1 MDLFLTSRP
10 SLINMCEA
18 IPVIS
23 DHEIVFIDFSIAVI
37 KQKPIKRIIQMLKNA
52 DITSFKDD
60 AKLLTSEFNNTFNVR
75 SENNNL
81 KKSKIGKANRSVVT
95 RHFTKNRRFEKLW
108 GVGQGR
114 SISNIVQSIRRIL
127 KKEFWIQMSILRN

>member
-18 IPVIS
+18 VPVIS
-23 DHEIVFIDFSIAVI
+23 DHEIVFIDFSIASAVI

-75 SENNNL
+75 SEINNL

-95 RHFTKNRRFEKLW
+95 RHFTKNRRFEKRRR
-108 GVGQGR
+108 VGQGR
-114 SISNIVQSIRRIL
+114 SISNILQSIRRIL
-127 KKEFWIQMSILRN
+127 KKEF